1 MLKSIIFDMD
11 GVIIDT
17 EPLSYKASKIL
28 VGNYNKEYT
37 YGFHK
42 TCMGRSMFEV
52 MKMTKDHYN
61 LPGEVYELLE
71 ERNKVYSKIAME
83 ESKPIDGIFQLLD
96 YIKVHNIDCA
106 VVTGSDKKIAEAM
119 LNKLGIIEYF
129 KFILS
134 GDEMEKSKPDPWP
147 YNEAMKRLRS
157 NSSESIILEDS
168 INGIKAALAAGCRV
182 IAVNSIWEDKS
193 EKGIISFEKDLG
205 AVHKIIEDLII

>member
-28 VGNYNKEYT
+28 VRNYNKEYT
-37 YGFHK
+37 YEFHK
-42 TCMGRSMFEV
+42 TCMGRSMIEV
-52 MKMTKDHYN
+52 MKMTKNHYN
-61 LPGEVYELLE
+61 LHGEVHELLE
-71 ERNKVYSKIAME
+71 ERNKIYFKIAME
-83 ESKPIDGIFQLLD
+83 ELEPIEGIFKLLN
-96 YIKVHNIDCA
+96 YIKLHNIDCA

-119 LNKLGIIEYF
+119 LNKLEITEYF
-129 KFILS
+129 KFILP

-147 YNEAMKRLRS
+147 YNEAMKRLGV

-193 EKGIISFEKDLG
+193 ERGIISFEKDLRG
-205 AVHKIIEDLII
+205 VHKIIEDLII